1 MSPPDGQVPE
11 SVHPDA
17 SLDEPAPVHGEPSAE
32 QAEGSPSEEATDTA
46 EKAAEQAGGKAVAA
60 KPGAAS
66 RRPRG
71 LPRKRHG
78 GTLAFVESP
87 VQMLNVLE
95 WAHRDAG
102 SPPPAAVTPFP
113 AADEAGDGRLLTVV
127 VLSPRDPMTRG
138 QLRRVAEL
146 ARDEG
151 IAVRWEEARGG
162 PAAPLK
168 TVGSLAGELRRARRV
183 VIGDPFSRYVQLM
196 LTLTAARSVVVVD
209 DGTATMEFVSQL
221 AQGERLVRWHRKGAG
236 GAQDVLFAPFAR
248 RARSRLT
255 PRPPAGGSGESAQE
269 ARRSVEIFSS
279 MPVDASAGRLRGT
292 GVTVRANDFAWTR
305 SRFGPPRLT
314 RGTDLVGTSLVETG
328 VVDLERYLEGVAE
341 LARAHGA
348 ARYFA
353 HRRESG
359 EKLARVAAVTGL
371 EIVRPD
377 LPLELVARRGP
388 VGRTILSFPST
399 VVHTLPLAL
408 AGTPV
413 TVAVCDVDRTWL
425 TAGASPRA
433 EGFLSGVTGSARN
446 VRRLGPAASTASR
459 PADTPSVPSAPS
471 AAPAASSSAAGGHGE
486 SDPGS
491 GARTPPRP
499 AVAPGAGPAGRASA
513 QLYPPAN

>member
-1 MSPPDGQVPE
+1 VSPPEGQVPE
-11 SVHPDA
+11 SVHRDVHLDA
-17 SLDEPAPVHGEPSAE
+17 SPGAHAPAHGEPV
-32 QAEGSPSEEATDTA
+32 A
-46 EKAAEQAGGKAVAA
+46 EKAAEKAAAA
-60 KPGAAS
+60 KRDAAP
-66 RRPRG
+66 RRLRG
-71 LPRKRHG
+71 LPRRGQG

-87 VQMLNVLE
+87 VQLLNVLE
-95 WAHRDAG
+95 WAHQDAG
-102 SPPPAAVTPFP
+102 SPPPAAPTPAP
-113 AADEAGDGRLLTVV
+113 APEEAGDGCRLTVV

-183 VIGDPFSRYVQLM
+183 VVGDPFSRYVQLM
-196 LTLTAARSVVVVD
+196 LTLTAARGVVVVD

-221 AQGERLVRWHRKGAG
+221 AQGERLVRWHRKGAR

-255 PRPPAGGSGESAQE
+255 PGPPTGGDGGSAQE
-269 ARRSVEIFSS
+269 ARHSVEIFSS
-279 MPVDASAGRLRGT
+279 MPVDASAGRLRET

-341 LARAHGA
+341 LAREHGA

-388 VGRTILSFPST
+388 IGRTILSFPST

-433 EGFLSGVTGSARN
+433 EGFLSGVTGSARH
-446 VRRLGPAASTASR
+446 VRRLGPAASAPS
-459 PADTPSVPSAPS
+459 ADPSDSAAPSASAPS
-471 AAPAASSSAAGGHGE
+471 ASSSVSGGHGE
-486 SDPGS
+486 STPGG

-499 AVAPGAGPAGRASA
+499 AVSPGAGPAGRASA